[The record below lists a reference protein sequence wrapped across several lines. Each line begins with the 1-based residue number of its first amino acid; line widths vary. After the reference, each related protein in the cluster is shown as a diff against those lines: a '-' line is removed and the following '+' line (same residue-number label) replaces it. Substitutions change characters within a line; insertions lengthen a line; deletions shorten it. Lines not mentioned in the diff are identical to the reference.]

1 MPEKTEV
8 TIAFENERLSK
19 LNEAKQQF
27 ETDTKNPVELSE
39 FVDMLVEA
47 FLAYRKLR
55 GASESSMLQ
64 KLPKNE
70 SAGN

>member
-1 MPEKTEV
+1 MPEKTEI
-8 TIAFENERLSK
+8 TIAFKNERLIK
-19 LNEAKQQF
+19 LNEAKQQL
-27 ETDTKNPVELSE
+27 ETDTKKPVELSE
-39 FVDMLVEA
+39 FIDMLVEA

>member
-1 MPEKTEV
+1 MPEKTEI
-8 TIAFENERLSK
+8 TIAFENKKLAK
-19 LNEAKQQF
+19 LNEAKQLF

-39 FVDMLVEA
+39 FIDMLVEA

-55 GASESSMLQ
+55 GSSESSMLQ